1 MVHRGTPRLFQVLL
15 VYLGVAW
22 LVLQVVNV
30 LRDALQLPQWISPV
44 SLILLLVG
52 LVIIMATA
60 WVQTHPFTARRVEAD
75 EVPGSWDVALG
86 ELTHSVARGKLPH
99 LTWARA
105 ILGGVVAFSLLF
117 GLAGL
122 YVLIRGFH

>member
-1 MVHRGTPRLFQVLL
+1 M